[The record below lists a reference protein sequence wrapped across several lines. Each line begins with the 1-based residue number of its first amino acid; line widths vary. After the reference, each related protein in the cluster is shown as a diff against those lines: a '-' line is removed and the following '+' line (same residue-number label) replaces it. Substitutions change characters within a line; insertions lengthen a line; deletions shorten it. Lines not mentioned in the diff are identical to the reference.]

1 MVNVSLCAPPEVLLL
16 LPSNSDLREL
26 RATFIVNCVFNNFLT
41 YTAILLNIV
50 TMYAM
55 QKTASLPKTLK
66 TSLFSIAI
74 SDVGIGLLA
83 QPVYSSLLVKWLQ
96 LNHPSCNNSRVF
108 YISANLFLASSF
120 LSVLAVSVDR
130 FLAVHLH
137 LRYQELV
144 THRRVVIVVIS
155 IWVLS
160 AFVSFTMFWELHDTR
175 DYINSVILAF
185 GFIISFAVYTK
196 MYLTV
201 RRHKNQLQSLLAV
214 DEAQIGIMTNHVAIV
229 KTTVGVFYVY
239 LVLLASYLPHFICMA
254 FVGIC
259 RDSSIAKK
267 QLFLF
272 SLTLMFLNSSLNP
285 VIYCWKMRHIRH
297 AIMDILRNMPR
308 MRNYSSRV
316 IYDRSLSVVR
326 LGNWLKPLCG

>member
-1 MVNVSLCAPPEVLLL
+1 MVNVSLCGPPEVLLL
-16 LPSNSDLREL
+16 LPSHSDLREL

-66 TSLFSIAI
+66 TLLFSIAI

-120 LSVLAVSVDR
+120 LSVVAVSVDR

-160 AFVSFTMFWELHDTR
+160 AFVSFTMFWELHGTR
-175 DYINSVILAF
+175 DYINLVILAF
-185 GFIISFAVYTK
+185 GFIISFAVYIK

-214 DEAQIGIMTNHVAIV
+214 DEAQIGIMTNYVAVV

-239 LVLLASYLPHFICMA
+239 LVLLASYLPYFICMT
-254 FVGIC
+254 FVRIC
-259 RDSSIAKK
+259 RDSRIAKK

-285 VIYCWKMRHIRH
+285 VIYCWKMRKIRH
-297 AIMDILRNMPR
+297 AILDILRNMPR
-308 MRNYSSRV
+308 MRNYSYRV
-316 IYDRSLSVVR
+316 IYDRSSSVVR
-326 LGNWLKPLCG
+326 FGN

>member
-1 MVNVSLCAPPEVLLL
+1 MVNGLLCAPPEFTLL
-16 LPSNSDLREL
+16 LPSHSDLREL

-55 QKTASLPKTLK
+55 QKTTSLPKTLK
-66 TSLFSIAI
+66 TLLFSIAI

-83 QPVYSSLLVKWLQ
+83 QPIYSSLLVKWLQ
-96 LNHPSCNNSRVF
+96 LNHPSCNNYGVLS
-108 YISANLFLASSF
+108 ISANLFLASSF
-120 LSVLAVSVDR
+120 LSVVAVSVDR
-130 FLAVHLH
+130 FLAIHLH

-144 THRRVVIVVIS
+144 THKRIVIVVIS

-160 AFVSFTMFWELHDTR
+160 ASVSFTMFWELR
-175 DYINSVILAF
+175 AYINLFILAF
-185 GFIISFAVYTK
+185 GFIISFVAYIK

-201 RRHKNQLQSLLAV
+201 RRHKNQIQSLLVV
-214 DEAQIGIMTNHVAIV
+214 DETQSGIMTNYAAVV
-229 KTTVGVFYVY
+229 KTTVGVLYVY

-254 FVGIC
+254 FVRIY

-297 AIMDILRNMPR
+297 AIIDILRNMPR

-316 IYDRSLSVVR
+316 NYDRSLSVVR
-326 LGNWLKPLCG
+326 LGN

>member
-1 MVNVSLCAPPEVLLL
+1 MVNVSLCAPSEVLLL
-16 LPSNSDLREL
+16 LPSHSDLREL

-66 TSLFSIAI
+66 TLLFSIAI

-96 LNHPSCNNSRVF
+96 LNYPSCNNSRVF

-120 LSVLAVSVDR
+120 LSVVAVSVDR

-160 AFVSFTMFWELHDTR
+160 AFVSFTMFWELHGTR
-175 DYINSVILAF
+175 DYINLVILAF
-185 GFIISFAVYTK
+185 GFIISLAVYIK

-214 DEAQIGIMTNHVAIV
+214 DEAQIGIMTNYIAVV

-239 LVLLASYLPHFICMA
+239 LVLLASNLPYFICMTLFESA
-254 FVGIC
+254 VTRALLKNSYFFSRWLSCFLIHLWTP
-259 RDSSIAKK
+259 SFIAGRWER
-267 QLFLF
+267 FD
-272 SLTLMFLNSSLNP
+272 TLSWTYYETCLEWE
-285 VIYCWKMRHIRH
+285 IIHI
-297 AIMDILRNMPR
+297 A
-308 MRNYSSRV
+308 
-316 IYDRSLSVVR
+316 
-326 LGNWLKPLCG
+326 

>member
-1 MVNVSLCAPPEVLLL
+1 MGNVSLCAPPEVLLL
-16 LPSNSDLREL
+16 LPSHSDLREL
-26 RATFIVNCVFNNFLT
+26 RATFIVNCVFNNFLA

-66 TSLFSIAI
+66 TLLFSIAI

-160 AFVSFTMFWELHDTR
+160 AFVSFTMFWELHGTR
-175 DYINSVILAF
+175 DYINLVILAF
-185 GFIISFAVYTK
+185 GFIISFAVYIK

-214 DEAQIGIMTNHVAIV
+214 DEAQIGIMTNYVAVV

-254 FVGIC
+254 FVGIY

-326 LGNWLKPLCG
+326 LGN

>member
-1 MVNVSLCAPPEVLLL
+1 MVNGLLCALPELTLL
-16 LPSNSDLREL
+16 LPSHSDLREL

-55 QKTASLPKTLK
+55 QKTTSLPKTLK
-66 TSLFSIAI
+66 TLLFSIAI

-83 QPVYSSLLVKWLQ
+83 QPIYSSLLVKWLQ
-96 LNHPSCNNSRVF
+96 LNHPSCNNYGVL

-120 LSVLAVSVDR
+120 LSVVAVSVDR
-130 FLAVHLH
+130 FLAIHLH

-144 THRRVVIVVIS
+144 THKRIVIVVIS

-160 AFVSFTMFWELHDTR
+160 ASVSFTMFWELR
-175 DYINSVILAF
+175 AYINLFILAF
-185 GFIISFAVYTK
+185 GFIISFVAYIK

-201 RRHKNQLQSLLAV
+201 RRHKNQIQSLLVV
-214 DEAQIGIMTNHVAIV
+214 DETQSGIVTNYAAVV
-229 KTTVGVFYVY
+229 KTTVGVLYVY
-239 LVLLASYLPHFICMA
+239 LVLLASYLPYFICMA
-254 FVGIC
+254 VARIC

-297 AIMDILRNMPR
+297 AIIDILRNMPR

-316 IYDRSLSVVR
+316 NYDRSLSVVR
-326 LGNWLKPLCG
+326 LGN

>member
-1 MVNVSLCAPPEVLLL
+1 MVNGLLCVPPELTPL
-16 LPSNSDLREL
+16 LPSHSDLREL

-41 YTAILLNIV
+41 YTAVLLNIV

-55 QKTASLPKTLK
+55 QKTTSLPKTLK
-66 TSLFSIAI
+66 TLLFSIAI

-96 LNHPSCNNSRVF
+96 LNHPSCNNYRVCD
-108 YISANLFLASSF
+108 ILANLFLASSF
-120 LSVLAVSVDR
+120 LSVVAVSVDR
-130 FLAVHLH
+130 FLAIHLH

-144 THRRVVIVVIS
+144 THKRIVIVVIS

-160 AFVSFTMFWELHDTR
+160 ASVSFTMVWELR
-175 DYINSVILAF
+175 AYINLFILAL
-185 GFIISFAVYTK
+185 GFIISFVAYIK
-196 MYLTV
+196 IYLTV
-201 RRHKNQLQSLLAV
+201 RRHKNQIQSLLVV
-214 DEAQIGIMTNHVAIV
+214 DETQSGIMTNYAAVV
-229 KTTVGVFYVY
+229 KTTVGVLYVY
-239 LVLLASYLPHFICMA
+239 LLLLASYLPYFICMA
-254 FVGIC
+254 VVRIC

-267 QLFLF
+267 QLYLF

-297 AIMDILRNMPR
+297 AIIDILRNMPR

-316 IYDRSLSVVR
+316 NYDRSLSVVR
-326 LGNWLKPLCG
+326 FGN

>member
-1 MVNVSLCAPPEVLLL
+1 MVNGLLCALPELTLL
-16 LPSNSDLREL
+16 LPSHSDLREL

-55 QKTASLPKTLK
+55 QKTTSLPKTLK
-66 TSLFSIAI
+66 TLLFSIAI

-83 QPVYSSLLVKWLQ
+83 QPIYSSLLVKWLQ
-96 LNHPSCNNSRVF
+96 LNHPSCNNYGVL

-120 LSVLAVSVDR
+120 LSVVAVSVDR
-130 FLAVHLH
+130 FLAIHLH

-144 THRRVVIVVIS
+144 THKRIVIVVIS

-160 AFVSFTMFWELHDTR
+160 ASVSFTMFWELR
-175 DYINSVILAF
+175 AYINLFILAF
-185 GFIISFAVYTK
+185 GFIISFVAYIK

-201 RRHKNQLQSLLAV
+201 RRHKNQIQSLLAV
-214 DEAQIGIMTNHVAIV
+214 DEAQIGIMTNYVAVV

-254 FVGIC
+254 YVGIC
-259 RDSSIAKK
+259 RDSSIATK

-272 SLTLMFLNSSLNP
+272 SFTLMFLNSSLNP

-297 AIMDILRNMPR
+297 AIIDILRNMPR

-326 LGNWLKPLCG
+326 FGN

>member
-1 MVNVSLCAPPEVLLL
+1 MVNVSLCAPSEVLLL
-16 LPSNSDLREL
+16 LPSHSDLREL

-66 TSLFSIAI
+66 TLLFSIAI

-96 LNHPSCNNSRVF
+96 LNYPSCNNSRVF

-120 LSVLAVSVDR
+120 LSVVAVSVDR

-160 AFVSFTMFWELHDTR
+160 AFVFFHNVLGITR
-175 DYINSVILAF
+175 HSRLY
-185 GFIISFAVYTK
+185 
-196 MYLTV
+196 
-201 RRHKNQLQSLLAV
+201 QLS
-214 DEAQIGIMTNHVAIV
+214 H
-229 KTTVGVFYVY
+229 
-239 LVLLASYLPHFICMA
+239 
-254 FVGIC
+254 
-259 RDSSIAKK
+259 
-267 QLFLF
+267 F
-272 SLTLMFLNSSLNP
+272 SLWFYYLICGVHQDVFNSSTAQESASVLVSCRRSSNWYNDKL
-285 VIYCWKMRHIRH
+285 YCR
-297 AIMDILRNMPR
+297 
-308 MRNYSSRV
+308 
-316 IYDRSLSVVR
+316 
-326 LGNWLKPLCG
+326 C

>member
-1 MVNVSLCAPPEVLLL
+1 MVNGLLCAPPELTLL
-16 LPSNSDLREL
+16 LPSHSDLREL

-55 QKTASLPKTLK
+55 QKTTSLPKTLK
-66 TSLFSIAI
+66 TLLFSIAI

-83 QPVYSSLLVKWLQ
+83 QPIYSSLLVKWLQ
-96 LNHPSCNNSRVF
+96 LNHPSCNSYGVLS
-108 YISANLFLASSF
+108 ISANLFLASSF
-120 LSVLAVSVDR
+120 LSVVAVSVDR
-130 FLAVHLH
+130 FLAIHLH

-144 THRRVVIVVIS
+144 THKRIVIVVIS

-160 AFVSFTMFWELHDTR
+160 ASVSFTMFWELR
-175 DYINSVILAF
+175 AYINLFILAF
-185 GFIISFAVYTK
+185 GFIISFVAYIK

-201 RRHKNQLQSLLAV
+201 RRHKNQIQSLLVV
-214 DEAQIGIMTNHVAIV
+214 DETQSGIMTNYAAVV
-229 KTTVGVFYVY
+229 KTTVGVLYVY

-254 FVGIC
+254 FVGIY

-297 AIMDILRNMPR
+297 AIIDILRNMPR

-326 LGNWLKPLCG
+326 FGN

>member
-1 MVNVSLCAPPEVLLL
+1 MVNGLLCALPELTLL
-16 LPSNSDLREL
+16 LPSHSDLREL

-55 QKTASLPKTLK
+55 QKTTSLPKTLK
-66 TSLFSIAI
+66 TLLFSIAI

-83 QPVYSSLLVKWLQ
+83 QPIYSSLLVKWLQ
-96 LNHPSCNNSRVF
+96 LNHPSCNNYGVL

-120 LSVLAVSVDR
+120 LSVVAVSVDR
-130 FLAVHLH
+130 FLAIHLH

-144 THRRVVIVVIS
+144 THKRIVIVVIS

-160 AFVSFTMFWELHDTR
+160 ASVSFTMFWELR
-175 DYINSVILAF
+175 VYINLFILAF
-185 GFIISFAVYTK
+185 GFIISFVAYIK

-201 RRHKNQLQSLLAV
+201 RRHKNQIQSLLVV
-214 DEAQIGIMTNHVAIV
+214 DETQSGIMTNYAAVV
-229 KTTVGVFYVY
+229 KTTVGVLYVY
-239 LVLLASYLPHFICMA
+239 LVLLASYLPYFICMA
-254 FVGIC
+254 VARIC

-297 AIMDILRNMPR
+297 AIIDILRNMPR

-316 IYDRSLSVVR
+316 NYDRSLSVVR
-326 LGNWLKPLCG
+326 LGN

>member
-1 MVNVSLCAPPEVLLL
+1 MVNGLLCALPELTLL
-16 LPSNSDLREL
+16 LPSHSDLREL

-66 TSLFSIAI
+66 TLLFSVAI

-96 LNHPSCNNSRVF
+96 LNHPSCNNYGVL

-120 LSVLAVSVDR
+120 LSVVAVSVDR
-130 FLAVHLH
+130 FLAIHLH

-144 THRRVVIVVIS
+144 THKRIVIVVIS

-160 AFVSFTMFWELHDTR
+160 ASVSFTMFWELR
-175 DYINSVILAF
+175 AYINLFILAF
-185 GFIISFAVYTK
+185 GFIISFVAYIK

-201 RRHKNQLQSLLAV
+201 RRHKNQIQSLLVV
-214 DEAQIGIMTNHVAIV
+214 DETQSGIMTNYAAVV
-229 KTTVGVFYVY
+229 KTTVGVLYVY
-239 LVLLASYLPHFICMA
+239 LVLLASYLPYFICMA
-254 FVGIC
+254 VVRIC

-326 LGNWLKPLCG
+326 LGN

>member
-1 MVNVSLCAPPEVLLL
+1 MVNGLLCAPPELTVL
-16 LPSNSDLREL
+16 LPSHSDLREL

-55 QKTASLPKTLK
+55 QKTTSLPKTLK
-66 TSLFSIAI
+66 TLLFSIAI

-83 QPVYSSLLVKWLQ
+83 QPIYSSLLVKWLQ
-96 LNHPSCNNSRVF
+96 LNRPSCNNYGVLS
-108 YISANLFLASSF
+108 ISANLFLVCSF
-120 LSVLAVSVDR
+120 LSVVAVSVDR
-130 FLAVHLH
+130 FLAIHLH

-144 THRRVVIVVIS
+144 THKRIVIVVIS

-160 AFVSFTMFWELHDTR
+160 ASVSFTMFWELR
-175 DYINSVILAF
+175 AYINLFILAF
-185 GFIISFAVYTK
+185 GFIISFVAYIK

-201 RRHKNQLQSLLAV
+201 RRHKNQIQSLLVV
-214 DEAQIGIMTNHVAIV
+214 DETQSGIMTNYAAVV
-229 KTTVGVFYVY
+229 KTTVGVLYVY
-239 LVLLASYLPHFICMA
+239 LVLLASYLPYFICLA
-254 FVGIC
+254 VVRIC

-297 AIMDILRNMPR
+297 AIIDILRNMPR

-326 LGNWLKPLCG
+326 FGN

>member
-1 MVNVSLCAPPEVLLL
+1 MVNGLLCALPELTLL
-16 LPSNSDLREL
+16 LPSHSDLREL

-55 QKTASLPKTLK
+55 QKTTSLPKTLK
-66 TSLFSIAI
+66 TLLFSIAI

-83 QPVYSSLLVKWLQ
+83 QPIYSSLLVKWLQ
-96 LNHPSCNNSRVF
+96 LNHPSCNNYGVL

-120 LSVLAVSVDR
+120 LSVVAVSVDR
-130 FLAVHLH
+130 FLAIHLH

-144 THRRVVIVVIS
+144 THKRIVIVVIS

-160 AFVSFTMFWELHDTR
+160 ASVSFTMFRELR
-175 DYINSVILAF
+175 AYINLFILAF
-185 GFIISFAVYTK
+185 GFIISFVAYIK

-201 RRHKNQLQSLLAV
+201 RRHKNQIQSLLVV
-214 DEAQIGIMTNHVAIV
+214 DETQSGIMTNYAAVV
-229 KTTVGVFYVY
+229 KTTVGVLYVY
-239 LVLLASYLPHFICMA
+239 LVLLASYLPYFICMA
-254 FVGIC
+254 VVRIC

-297 AIMDILRNMPR
+297 AIIDILRNMPR

-316 IYDRSLSVVR
+316 NYDRSLSVVR
-326 LGNWLKPLCG
+326 FRNWLKPLCG

>member
-1 MVNVSLCAPPEVLLL
+1 MVNGLLCAPPEFTLL
-16 LPSNSDLREL
+16 LPSHSDLREL

-55 QKTASLPKTLK
+55 QKTTSLPKTLK
-66 TSLFSIAI
+66 TLLFSIAI

-83 QPVYSSLLVKWLQ
+83 QPIYSSLLVKWLQ
-96 LNHPSCNNSRVF
+96 LNRPSCNNYGVLS
-108 YISANLFLASSF
+108 ISANLFLASSF
-120 LSVLAVSVDR
+120 LSVVAVSVDR
-130 FLAVHLH
+130 FLAIHLH

-144 THRRVVIVVIS
+144 THKRIVIVVIS

-160 AFVSFTMFWELHDTR
+160 ASVSFTMFWELR
-175 DYINSVILAF
+175 AYINLFILAF
-185 GFIISFAVYTK
+185 GFIISFVAYIK

-201 RRHKNQLQSLLAV
+201 RRHKNQIQSLLVV
-214 DEAQIGIMTNHVAIV
+214 DETQSGIMTNYAAVV
-229 KTTVGVFYVY
+229 KTTVGVLYVY
-239 LVLLASYLPHFICMA
+239 LVLLASYLPYFICMA
-254 FVGIC
+254 VVRIC

-285 VIYCWKMRHIRH
+285 VIYCWKMRYIRH
-297 AIMDILRNMPR
+297 AIIDILRNMPR

-326 LGNWLKPLCG
+326 FGN

>member
-1 MVNVSLCAPPEVLLL
+1 MVNGSLCVPPELALLS
-16 LPSNSDLREL
+16 PSHSDLREFRL
-26 RATFIVNCVFNNFLT
+26 TFIVNCVFNNFLT

-55 QKTASLPKTLK
+55 QKTASLPKTLNNL
-66 TSLFSIAI
+66 SFSIAI
-74 SDVGIGLLA
+74 SDVGFGLLA

-96 LNHPSCNNSRVF
+96 LNHPSCNNYGVF
-108 YISANLFLASSF
+108 YISANLFFASSF
-120 LSVLAVSVDR
+120 LSVVAVSVDR

-144 THRRVVIVVIS
+144 THRRVVIVVMS
-155 IWVLS
+155 IWVFS
-160 AFVSFTMFWELHDTR
+160 AFVSFTMFWELHGTR
-175 DYINSVILAF
+175 DYINLVILAF
-185 GFIISFAVYTK
+185 GFIISFAVYIK

-201 RRHKNQLQSLLAV
+201 RRHKNQIQSLLAV
-214 DEAQIGIMTNHVAIV
+214 DEAQIGIMTNYVAVV

-254 FVGIC
+254 YVGIC
-259 RDSSIAKK
+259 RDSSIATK

-272 SLTLMFLNSSLNP
+272 SFTLMFLNSSLNP

-326 LGNWLKPLCG
+326 LGN

>member
-1 MVNVSLCAPPEVLLL
+1 MGNVSLCASPEVVLL
-16 LPSNSDLREL
+16 LPSHSDLREL

-55 QKTASLPKTLK
+55 QKITSLPKTLK
-66 TSLFSIAI
+66 TLLFSIAI

-96 LNHPSCNNSRVF
+96 LNHPSCNNYRVCD
-108 YISANLFLASSF
+108 ILANLFLASSF
-120 LSVLAVSVDR
+120 LSVVAVSVDR

-144 THRRVVIVVIS
+144 THRRVVIVVMS
-155 IWVLS
+155 IWVFS
-160 AFVSFTMFWELHDTR
+160 AFVSFTMFCELHGIR
-175 DYINSVILAF
+175 DYINLVILAF
-185 GFIISFAVYTK
+185 GFIISFAVYIK

-201 RRHKNQLQSLLAV
+201 RRHKNQIQSLLVV
-214 DEAQIGIMTNHVAIV
+214 DETQSGIMTNYAAVV
-229 KTTVGVFYVY
+229 KTTVGVLYVY
-239 LVLLASYLPHFICMA
+239 LVLLASYLPYFICMA
-254 FVGIC
+254 VVRIC

-267 QLFLF
+267 QLYLF

-297 AIMDILRNMPR
+297 AIIDILRNMPR

-316 IYDRSLSVVR
+316 NYDRSLSVVR
-326 LGNWLKPLCG
+326 FGN